1 MLKYINFSENSDNK
15 KIYFNSGKYIHYWKL
30 IYISVL
36 ITITGMISM
45 ETMIKVCLP
54 AKAVER
60 IRTLA
65 KNNQGFEDEND
76 VIIHAVTDLL
86 ERHENE
92 KA

>member
-1 MLKYINFSENSDNK
+1 
-15 KIYFNSGKYIHYWKL
+15 
-30 IYISVL
+30 
-36 ITITGMISM
+36 MISM